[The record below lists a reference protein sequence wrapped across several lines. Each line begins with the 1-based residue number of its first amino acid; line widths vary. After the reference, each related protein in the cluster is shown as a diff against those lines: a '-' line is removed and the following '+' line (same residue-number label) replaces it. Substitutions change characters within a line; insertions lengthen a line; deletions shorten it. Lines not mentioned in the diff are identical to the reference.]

1 LVAACLRGLSEGEGT
16 GCQAVGQSQDERR
29 FYGFAWTSVWC
40 GCRQRVFG
48 TMPTVANIACDKL
61 GFGGRGRDW
70 LWREF
75 DGWE

>member
-1 LVAACLRGLSEGEGT
+1 
-16 GCQAVGQSQDERR
+16 
-29 FYGFAWTSVWC
+29 
-40 GCRQRVFG
+40 
-48 TMPTVANIACDKL
+48 MPTVANIAWDKL